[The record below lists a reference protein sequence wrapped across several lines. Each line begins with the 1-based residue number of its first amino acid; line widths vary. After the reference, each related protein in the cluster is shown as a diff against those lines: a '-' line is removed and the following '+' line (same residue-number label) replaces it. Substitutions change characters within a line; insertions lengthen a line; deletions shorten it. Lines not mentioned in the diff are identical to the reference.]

1 MGFIPIGYDFGGSY
15 ATGVQRRID
24 PRGEYGMPQPLVI
37 SQNWLSSLFWSDDEL
52 NLKIHK
58 RTKEIIEEY
67 TPFEL
72 YKEIV
77 EIGAHHFGKDIEQGL
92 YLSEYKSTHH
102 WKDSLLKRDEVRDR
116 IKFLE
121 VGYSNPIA
129 QITPG
134 WQSSVKFQIH
144 VLNRRFY
151 LILNLDNNVCKKNE
165 GKVSVQ
171 LSTDRKPTIQNVK
184 MEERC

>member
-1 MGFIPIGYDFGGSY
+1 
-15 ATGVQRRID
+15 
-24 PRGEYGMPQPLVI
+24 MPQPLVI
-37 SQNWLSSLFWSDDEL
+37 QNWLSSLFWSDDEL

-134 WQSSVKFQIH
+134 WQSGVKFQIH
-144 VLNRRFY
+144 VLNHGGST
-151 LILNLDNNVCKKNE
+151 LSLNLDNNVCKRMREIKR
-165 GKVSVQ
+165 SV
-171 LSTDRKPTIQNVK
+171 IN
-184 MEERC
+184 